1 MLIRHLP
8 SVVITDFNVVGVT
21 IHEAEANTPLIVD
34 RYGVLALPVA
44 SKGVESITGWCLQV
58 IEPSR
63 KVHILEFANRPPSH
77 IRRESPRPSFHE
89 QSGRPFVREGLDHTT
104 KRNVSRDACQSPG
117 PVDAQALPQLK
128 LVTGREAVASRLW
141 L

>member
-8 SVVITDFNVVGVT
+8 SVVITDFDVVRVA
-21 IHEAEANTPLIVD
+21 IHEAEANTPLVVD

-63 KVHILEFANRPPSH
+63 KIHM
-77 IRRESPRPSFHE
+77 
-89 QSGRPFVREGLDHTT
+89 
-104 KRNVSRDACQSPG
+104 K
-117 PVDAQALPQLK
+117 
-128 LVTGREAVASRLW
+128 
-141 L
+141 